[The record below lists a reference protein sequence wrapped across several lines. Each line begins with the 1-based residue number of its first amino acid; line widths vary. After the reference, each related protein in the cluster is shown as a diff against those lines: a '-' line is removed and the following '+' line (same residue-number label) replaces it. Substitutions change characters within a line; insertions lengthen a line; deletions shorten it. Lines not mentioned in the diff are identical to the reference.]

1 MNQEQL
7 NALYGPSA
15 PFSEHHRGDSITFR
29 CYGNEIK
36 AGTILHVRA
45 PSSTH
50 EGGKEHSLLYMVDT
64 NEGFPV
70 PVKPSQVIQG
80 SFQAVLATYGLPDS
94 ALSSRE
100 QAEALAVNVQG
111 QVIETEQGRLRVIKA
126 RVEGDEQ
133 VGRVLAECEVVKG
146 EEEY

>member
-15 PFSEHHRGDSITFR
+15 PFSEHHRGDTIQFR
-29 CYGNEIK
+29 QGNEIK

-45 PSSTH
+45 PGPTH
-50 EGGKEHSLLYMVDT
+50 EGGKDHSLLYMVDC

-70 PVKPSQVIQG
+70 AVKPSQIVHG
-80 SFQAVLATYGLPDS
+80 SFQAVLASYGLPDS

-100 QAEALAVNVQG
+100 QAENLAVNAEG
-111 QVIETEQGRLRVIKA
+111 QDIETEQGRLRVLTA
-126 RVEGDEQ
+126 RVEGTAEQ
-133 VGRVLAECEVVKG
+133 GQVIAECEAVEGKEG
-146 EEEY
+146 H

>member
-29 CYGNEIK
+29 AGNEIK
-36 AGTILHVRA
+36 AGTIDYVRA
-45 PSSTH
+45 PGPTH

-70 PVKPSQVIQG
+70 AVKPSQIVHG
-80 SFQAVLATYGLPDS
+80 SFQAILATYGLPDS
-94 ALSSRE
+94 ALQSKE
-100 QAEALAVNVQG
+100 QAENLAVNTEG
-111 QVIETEQGRLRVIKA
+111 QVIGTEQGRLRVITA
-126 RVEGDEQ
+126 RVEGTAEQ
-133 VGRVLAECEVVKG
+133 GKVIGECEVVN
-146 EEEY
+146 E

>member
-1 MNQEQL
+1 MNQEQAE
-7 NALYGPSA
+7 ALYGPSA
-15 PFSEHHRGDSITFR
+15 SYSDHKAGDSIQFR
-29 CYGNEIK
+29 AGSEIK

-45 PSSTH
+45 PGPTH

-70 PVKPSQVIQG
+70 AVKPSQIIQG
-80 SFQAVLATYGLPDS
+80 TFQAVLASYGLPDS

-111 QVIETEQGRLRVIKA
+111 QVIDTEQGCLRVITA
-126 RVEGDEQ
+126 RVECTEEQ
-133 VGRVLAECEVVKG
+133 GKVIGECEVVN
-146 EEEY
+146 E